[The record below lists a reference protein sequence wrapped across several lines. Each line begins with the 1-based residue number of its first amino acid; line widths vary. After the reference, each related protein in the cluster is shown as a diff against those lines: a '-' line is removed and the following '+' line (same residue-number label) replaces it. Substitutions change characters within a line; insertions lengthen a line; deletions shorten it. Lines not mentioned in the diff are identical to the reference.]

1 MPHTS
6 FILSRGLNAP
16 AKITTTANNIA
27 STATAAATVVDALVP
42 SNGYQSDTSKVSLKI
57 SAVAGTV
64 AAYAATL
71 VPYGTVVAGV
81 ATVIAGVATLVGAI
95 FKNSKA
101 KKYAAERGQYETLLP
116 QLIEENNQLD
126 IQISTLYTAI
136 EKAKESLGMKTNPV
150 SGLGKSAK
158 SEKKKLGRTK
168 DLYNEL
174 MSDQNNKIKML
185 QELTNIAGKLFSTKS
200 DQNTA
205 YLLSGGILAISICI
219 YIFKK
224 VL

>member
-1 MPHTS
+1 MSHTS
-6 FILSRGLNAP
+6 LIQLRGLSAP
-16 AKITTTANNIA
+16 DKLTTTANNIS

-71 VPYGTVVAGV
+71 VPYGTAVAAV
-81 ATVIAGVATLVGAI
+81 ATIIAGVATLVGAV

-101 KKYAAERGQYETLLP
+101 KKYAAERGQYEALLP
-116 QLIEENNQLD
+116 QLIEENRQLD
-126 IQISTLYTAI
+126 NQISTLYKAI
-136 EKAKESLGMKTNPV
+136 EDAKASLGMKTNPV
-150 SGLGKSAK
+150 AGLGKSAK
-158 SEKKKLGRTK
+158 SEKKKLNRTK

-174 MSDQNNKIKML
+174 VADQNKKIKML
-185 QELTNIAGKLFSTKS
+185 QDLTNIAGNLFSAKGN
-200 DQNTA
+200 QNIA
-205 YLLSGGILAISICI
+205 YIFSGSILAISIGI